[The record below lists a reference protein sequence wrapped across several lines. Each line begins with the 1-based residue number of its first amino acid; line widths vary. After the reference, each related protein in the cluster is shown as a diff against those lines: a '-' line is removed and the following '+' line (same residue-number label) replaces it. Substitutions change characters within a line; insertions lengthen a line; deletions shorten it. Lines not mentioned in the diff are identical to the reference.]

1 MAFLEDSRPIP
12 FLKQS
17 GPEEVAQ
24 MFRRSGVSIDI
35 ARDIAKQLNMNRE
48 KFDYMNDKDFVALV
62 QKKWP
67 AEFDTI
73 SKLKAMVAKM
83 PTREKQF
90 YDTHNPLLDRKDPP
104 PKINPT
110 RHLLDGMHL
119 PPQSNRTRHHN
130 EITKHVRTRTFNRGK
145 YEDAPKNPYCVKN
158 IHSPEANQ
166 HATDEK
172 PHVRAR
178 RKRPPAII
186 TRTQNDPP
194 QSEPRRV
201 L

>member
-12 FLKQS
+12 FLKKS

-48 KFDYMNDKDFVALV
+48 KFDHMNHEDFVAWV

-67 AEFDTI
+67 NECDTI
-73 SKLKAMVAKM
+73 RKLKAMVAKM

-119 PPQSNRTRHHN
+119 PPQINRTRHHN
-130 EITKHVRTRTFNRGK
+130 VPTKHARPRTFNQCNF
-145 YEDAPKNPYCVKN
+145 EDAAKNPYCVNN
-158 IHSPEANQ
+158 IHSPEANH
-166 HATDEK
+166 HATDVQL
-172 PHVRAR
+172 HVRAR

-186 TRTQNDPP
+186 TPT
-194 QSEPRRV
+194 
-201 L
+201 